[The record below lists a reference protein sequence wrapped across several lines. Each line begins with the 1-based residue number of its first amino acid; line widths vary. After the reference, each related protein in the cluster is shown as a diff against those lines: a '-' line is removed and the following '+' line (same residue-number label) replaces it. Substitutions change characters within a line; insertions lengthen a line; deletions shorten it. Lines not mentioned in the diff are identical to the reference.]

1 MIRGTPG
8 LRGALE
14 DPQSIPP
21 CGICCRCG
29 GELYP
34 GETGYL
40 WEDEQ
45 ICLDCFK
52 AEVRAWLEVAADEV
66 AAALGVEMREVAE

>member
-8 LRGALE
+8 LRAALE
-14 DPQSIPP
+14 DIQSIPP
-21 CGICCRCG
+21 CCLCGRCG

-34 GETGYL
+34 GEVGYL
-40 WEDEQ
+40 WEDRQ

-52 AEVRAWLEVAADEV
+52 AEVRAWLEAAAAEV
-66 AAALGVEMREVAE
+66 AAVLGVEMREVAE